1 MVQSNAGSVDEYLKE
16 LSPDRR
22 ESISTVRNLIL
33 KYLPNG
39 YVETMLY
46 GMISYVI
53 PLKRYPITYN
63 KKPLTLVSLASQKNY
78 MALYLMNV
86 YGDKGEEMR
95 FKEGFLASGKKL
107 DMGKSCVR
115 FRSLD
120 DLPLRLIGETI
131 SRTSVAQFIERY
143 EKSRNK

>member
-16 LSPDRR
+16 LLPERR
-22 ESISTVRNLIL
+22 DSISTVRNLIL
-33 KYLPNG
+33 ENLPQG
-39 YVETMLY
+39 YVETMQY

-53 PLKRYPITYN
+53 PLERYPITYN
-63 KKPLTLVSLASQKNY
+63 KKPLTLASLASQKNY

-86 YGDKGEEMR
+86 YGDGEEE
-95 FKEGFLASGKKL
+95 FKKNYIATGKKL

-115 FRSLD
+115 FKSLD
-120 DLPLRLIGETI
+120 DLPLGLIGETI

>member
-16 LSPDRR
+16 LSPERR
-22 ESISTVRNLIL
+22 DSITTVRNLIL
-33 KYLPNG
+33 ENLPTG
-39 YVETMLY
+39 YEEMMLY

-53 PLKRYPITYN
+53 PLERYPNTYN

-86 YGDKGEEMR
+86 YGDGEEE
-95 FKEGFLASGKKL
+95 FKKNYIATGKKL

-115 FRSLD
+115 FKSLD
-120 DLPLRLIGETI
+120 DLPLRMIGKTI
-131 SRTSVAQFIERY
+131 TRTSVAQFIERY

>member
-22 ESISTVRNLIL
+22 DSISTVRNLIL
-33 KYLPNG
+33 ENLPQG
-39 YVETMLY
+39 YVETMQY

-53 PLKRYPITYN
+53 PLERYPKTYN
-63 KKPLTLVSLASQKNY
+63 KKPLTLASLASQKNY

-86 YGDKGEEMR
+86 YGDGEEE
-95 FKEGFLASGKKL
+95 FKKNYIATGKKL

-115 FRSLD
+115 FKSLD
-120 DLPLRLIGETI
+120 DLPLRLIGKTI
-131 SRTSVAQFIERY
+131 TRTSVAQFIERY
-143 EKSRNK
+143 ENSRNK

>member
-1 MVQSNAGSVDEYLKE
+1 MVQSSAESVDEYLKE

-22 ESISTVRNLIL
+22 DSISTVRNFIL
-33 KYLPNG
+33 ENLPQG
-39 YVETMLY
+39 YAETMQY

-53 PLKRYPITYN
+53 PLEMYPKTYN
-63 KKPLTLVSLASQKNY
+63 KMPLTIISLASQKNY

-86 YGDKGEEMR
+86 YGDGEEK
-95 FKEGFLASGKKL
+95 FKKNYIATGKKL

-115 FRSLD
+115 FKSLD
-120 DLPLRLIGETI
+120 DLPLGLIGETI

-143 EKSRNK
+143 EKSRKT